1 MSRYFIALDI
11 STQSKQA
18 IAQWRSE
25 HLNEKMDNAKVIPW
39 ANFHITLVFI
49 GHLSDEN
56 YNELIAALSKA
67 LPVEQQGQ
75 YELSLSR
82 LGLFNKP
89 KVLYIGLS
97 ETPAWLSTLQQHIHD
112 ISQHFIEGP
121 QHTKYRPHISIY
133 RKATS
138 LPEIQTKLSIP
149 ITIKSFSLY
158 QSISSHSGV
167 KYFPK
172 KTWLMS

>member
-25 HLNEKMDNAKVIPW
+25 HLNEKINNAKAIPW

-49 GHLSDEN
+49 GQLSSDS

-67 LPVEQQGQ
+67 LPHGQ
-75 YELSLSR
+75 HSQHELLLSHI
-82 LGLFNKP
+82 GLFSKP

-97 ETPAWLSTLQQHIHD
+97 DTPDWLSSLQQHIHD
-112 ISQHFIEGP
+112 ISQRFLEGP
-121 QHTKYRPHISIY
+121 QHTKYLPHLSIY

-138 LPEIQTKLSIP
+138 QPEFHTKLSMP
-149 ITIKSFSLY
+149 LTIKSFSLY